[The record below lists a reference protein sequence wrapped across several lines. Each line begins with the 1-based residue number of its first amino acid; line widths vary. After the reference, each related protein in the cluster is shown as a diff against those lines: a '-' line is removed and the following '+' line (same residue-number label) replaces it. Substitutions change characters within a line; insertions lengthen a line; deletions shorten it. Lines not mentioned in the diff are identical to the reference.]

1 MKPPPL
7 IPVTAPLDEPAD
19 APLQKFWWLK
29 RLSLLAATLILLIFL
44 SRAWMIHSETRRLNA
59 EIQRWKKAGLPI
71 LPGDFETPPVP
82 DEQNAAVAISR
93 AAMAVVE
100 NKESLDMWEELE
112 QVPLSANARRVAD
125 AILGENV
132 RALQAVRSAH
142 NLTQVRWKSMGYK
155 AYVSGAMIDPH
166 QPNWSK
172 LRALANLLSLA
183 AKRALDRGDEA
194 EFIEALADARLIS
207 RTLAKDPNIVSD
219 MVSNGIDAL
228 ATQTAILWV
237 HALRLHGPDS
247 VATRK
252 RAIWLMHEWAE
263 AGDRGSQ
270 VQLTLANEARNIL
283 DGTNATAPN
292 TRYQYI
298 NERVQ
303 PITIGAFDVAAWRFL
318 LPHRVRAVSDELIQI
333 RSDIESKKALNWST
347 AGNFATL
354 IRRSTSTGVEPLDS
368 AIEVEV
374 PSPND
379 KRNYFR
385 ARFRGLVSA
394 RLAAASLAC
403 RLYAIDHGGNEP
415 SSLNELVPRY
425 LSAVPTD
432 PFSPNGGPIQ
442 YVRGP
447 QGNGTFIYSLCDT
460 AVDTIASGAYKPT
473 LPDHMSWQR
482 GVVVAFLNPQPS
494 VAATATQPAS
504 TQPLNQ

>member
-7 IPVTAPLDEPAD
+7 IPVTAPLDEIDD

-44 SRAWMIHSETRRLNA
+44 SRAWMIHSENRRLNA
-59 EIQRWKKAGLPI
+59 EFQRWKQAGLPI

-82 DEQNAAVAISR
+82 DDQNAAVAISL

-100 NKESLDMWEELE
+100 NKEWLDTWDELE

-125 AILGENV
+125 AILRENV
-132 RALQAVRSAH
+132 RALQAVRNAH
-142 NLTQVRWKSMGYK
+142 NLTQVRWKNIDYK

-166 QPNWSK
+166 QPNWTK
-172 LRALANLLSLA
+172 LRALANLLSLS
-183 AKRALDRGDEA
+183 AKRAIDRGDEA

-207 RTLAKDPNIVSD
+207 RTLAQHPNIISD

-228 ATQTAILWV
+228 AKQTAILWV

-247 VATRK
+247 VSTRK
-252 RAIWLMHEWAE
+252 RAIWLMHEW

-292 TRYQYI
+292 TKYRYI

-318 LPHRVRAVSDELIQI
+318 LPHRVRAVSDELVQI
-333 RSDIESKKALNWST
+333 RSDIETKKALNWST
-347 AGNFATL
+347 AGISATS
-354 IRRSTSTGVEPLDS
+354 ITRATSAGVEPLDS

-403 RLYAIDHGGNEP
+403 RLYAIEHGGNEP

-442 YVRGP
+442 YVLGL

-460 AVDTIASGAYKPT
+460 GVDTIASGAFKPT
-473 LPDHMSWQR
+473 LADHMSWQR

-494 VAATATQPAS
+494 VATTATQPAS